1 MARGRSI
8 TLDQE
13 SRVLSLYKDGI
24 AIKEI
29 IKETGVRS
37 EQTIYRILDSNG
49 VPRRPKV
56 RGVRKIFVTIE
67 EDVAAILDKEQSV
80 SLYVNEAISCLLYT
94 SDAAD
99 EL

>member
-1 MARGRSI
+1 MARRRCI

-13 SRVLSLYKDGI
+13 SRVLSLYKDGM

-29 IKETGVRS
+29 MGKTDIRS

-56 RGVRKIFVTIE
+56 RGVK
-67 EDVAAILDKEQSV
+67 K
-80 SLYVNEAISCLLYT
+80 Y
-94 SDAAD
+94 
-99 EL
+99 

>member
-13 SRVLSLYKDGI
+13 SRVLSLYKDGM

-29 IKETGVRS
+29 IRETGVRS

-56 RGVRKIFVTIE
+56 RGVRKVFVTIE

-80 SLYVNEAISCLLYT
+80 SLYVNEAIRFYHSNRH
-94 SDAAD
+94 
-99 EL
+99 

>member
-1 MARGRSI
+1 MARRRSI

-13 SRVLSLYKDGI
+13 SRVLSLYKAGI

-29 IKETGVRS
+29 KKETGVRS
-37 EQTIYRILDSNG
+37 EQTIYRILDNNG

-56 RGVRKIFVTIE
+56 RGVRKVFVTIE

-80 SLYVNEAISCLLYT
+80 SLYVNEAIRYYHGNRH
-94 SDAAD
+94 
-99 EL
+99 

>member
-1 MARGRSI
+1 MARRRSI

-13 SRVLSLYKDGI
+13 SRVLSLYKAGM

-29 IKETGVRS
+29 MKETDIKS

-56 RGVRKIFVTIE
+56 RGVNCRLFF
-67 EDVAAILDKEQSV
+67 
-80 SLYVNEAISCLLYT
+80 Y
-94 SDAAD
+94 
-99 EL
+99 

>member
-1 MARGRSI
+1 MARRRSI

-29 IKETGVRS
+29 IRETGVRS
-37 EQTIYRILDSNG
+37 EQTIYRILDNNG

-56 RGVRKIFVTIE
+56 RGVRKVFVTIE

-80 SLYVNEAISCLLYT
+80 SLYVNEAIRYYHGNRH
-94 SDAAD
+94 
-99 EL
+99 

>member
-1 MARGRSI
+1 MGRGRSI

-13 SRVLSLYKDGI
+13 FRVLSLYKDGM

-29 IKETGVRS
+29 IRETGVRS

-56 RGVRKIFVTIE
+56 RGVKRILVMIE

-80 SLYVNEAISCLLYT
+80 SLYVNEAIRFYHSNRH
-94 SDAAD
+94 
-99 EL
+99 

>member
-1 MARGRSI
+1 MARRRSI

-29 IKETGVRS
+29 IRETGVRS
-37 EQTIYRILDSNG
+37 EQTIYRILDSND

-80 SLYVNEAISCLLYT
+80 SLYVNEAIRFYHGNRH
-94 SDAAD
+94 
-99 EL
+99 

>member
-1 MARGRSI
+1 MARRRSI

-13 SRVLSLYKDGI
+13 SRVLSLYKQGI

-80 SLYVNEAISCLLYT
+80 SLYVNEAIRYYHGNRH
-94 SDAAD
+94 
-99 EL
+99 

>member
-1 MARGRSI
+1 MARRRSI

-13 SRVLSLYKDGI
+13 SRVLSLYKGGM

-29 IKETGVRS
+29 MKDTEIKS

-56 RGVRKIFVTIE
+56 NGVKRIL
-67 EDVAAILDKEQSV
+67 VAAILDKEQSV
-80 SLYVNEAISCLLYT
+80 SLYVNEAIRFYHGNRH
-94 SDAAD
+94 
-99 EL
+99 

>member
-1 MARGRSI
+1 MQYFGSKNRGCVNILIMARRRSI

-13 SRVLSLYKDGI
+13 SRVLSLYKDGM

-29 IKETGVRS
+29 MKDTEIKS

-56 RGVRKIFVTIE
+56 NGVKRILVMIE
-67 EDVAAILDKEQSV
+67 EDVAAIMKYAYHL
-80 SLYVNEAISCLLYT
+80 
-94 SDAAD
+94 
-99 EL
+99 

>member
-1 MARGRSI
+1 MARRRCI

-13 SRVLSLYKDGI
+13 SRVLSLYKDGM

-29 IKETGVRS
+29 MGKTDIRS

-56 RGVRKIFVTIE
+56 RGVKKILVKIE

-80 SLYVNEAISCLLYT
+80 SLYVNEAIRFYNSNRH
-94 SDAAD
+94 
-99 EL
+99 

>member
-1 MARGRSI
+1 MGRGRSI

-13 SRVLSLYKDGI
+13 SRLLSLYKDGI

-29 IKETGVRS
+29 MKETDIKS

-80 SLYVNEAISCLLYT
+80 SLYVNEAIRYYH
-94 SDAAD
+94 DNRR
-99 EL
+99 

>member
-1 MARGRSI
+1 MARRRSI

-29 IKETGVRS
+29 IRETGVRS
-37 EQTIYRILDSNG
+37 EQTIYRILDSND

-67 EDVAAILDKEQSV
+67 EDVADILDKEQSV
-80 SLYVNEAISCLLYT
+80 SLYVNEAIRYYHGNRH
-94 SDAAD
+94 
-99 EL
+99 

>member
-1 MARGRSI
+1 MARRRSI

-13 SRVLSLYKDGI
+13 SRVLSLYKQGI

-80 SLYVNEAISCLLYT
+80 SLYVNEAIRFYHGNRH
-94 SDAAD
+94 
-99 EL
+99 

>member
-1 MARGRSI
+1 MARRRSI

-29 IKETGVRS
+29 IRETGVRS

-56 RGVRKIFVTIE
+56 NGVKRILVMIE
-67 EDVAAILDKEQSV
+67 EDMAATMK
-80 SLYVNEAISCLLYT
+80 YT
-94 SDAAD
+94 YH
-99 EL
+99 L

>member
-13 SRVLSLYKDGI
+13 SRVLSLYKQGI

-56 RGVRKIFVTIE
+56 NGVKRILVMIE

-80 SLYVNEAISCLLYT
+80 SLYVNEAIRYYH
-94 SDAAD
+94 DNRR
-99 EL
+99 

>member
-1 MARGRSI
+1 MARRRSI

-13 SRVLSLYKDGI
+13 SRVLSLYKDGM

-29 IKETGVRS
+29 MKDTEIKS

-67 EDVAAILDKEQSV
+67 EDVAAILNKEQSV
-80 SLYVNEAISCLLYT
+80 SLYVNEAIRYYHGNRH
-94 SDAAD
+94 
-99 EL
+99 

>member
-1 MARGRSI
+1 MARRRCI
-8 TLDQE
+8 TLEQE
-13 SRVLSLYKDGI
+13 SRVLSLYKDGM

-29 IKETGVRS
+29 MGKTDIRS

-56 RGVRKIFVTIE
+56 NAVKKILVMIE

-80 SLYVNEAISCLLYT
+80 SLYVNEAIRFYNSNRN
-94 SDAAD
+94 
-99 EL
+99 

>member
-1 MARGRSI
+1 MARRRSI

-24 AIKEI
+24 AIREI
-29 IKETGVRS
+29 IRETGVRS
-37 EQTIYRILDSNG
+37 EQTIYRILDSND

-80 SLYVNEAISCLLYT
+80 SLYVNEAIRFYHSNRH
-94 SDAAD
+94 
-99 EL
+99 

>member
-1 MARGRSI
+1 MARRRSI

-13 SRVLSLYKDGI
+13 SRVLSLYKQGI

-37 EQTIYRILDSNG
+37 EQTIYRILDSND

-67 EDVAAILDKEQSV
+67 EDVAAILNKEQSV
-80 SLYVNEAISCLLYT
+80 SLYVNEAIRFYHSNRH
-94 SDAAD
+94 
-99 EL
+99 

>member
-1 MARGRSI
+1 M
-8 TLDQE
+8 
-13 SRVLSLYKDGI
+13 SLYKDGM

-29 IKETGVRS
+29 MEKTDIRS

-56 RGVRKIFVTIE
+56 RGVKKILVKIE

-80 SLYVNEAISCLLYT
+80 SLYVNEAIRFYNSNRH
-94 SDAAD
+94 
-99 EL
+99 

>member
-1 MARGRSI
+1 MARRRSI

-29 IKETGVRS
+29 IRETGVRS

-80 SLYVNEAISCLLYT
+80 SYSLI
-94 SDAAD
+94 DI
-99 EL
+99 

>member
-1 MARGRSI
+1 MGRGRSI

-13 SRVLSLYKDGI
+13 SRVLSLYKQGI
-24 AIKEI
+24 SIKEI

-56 RGVRKIFVTIE
+56 RGVRKVFVTIE

-80 SLYVNEAISCLLYT
+80 SLYVNEAIRFYHSNRH
-94 SDAAD
+94 
-99 EL
+99 